1 MVANVCDH
9 FGDDIVVL
17 NVEGCDSII
26 GFRRFVAK
34 SLKIVKRAASS
45 EDDAMDTVIR
55 RVKAEVRNIPQ
66 PRDYDL
72 SDFRFEK
79 AVQDTSET
87 LLKLISELESDGEV
101 SKKSLTLAQCIQ
113 QHINCTRNK
122 TSLGLAVKLHHHHG
136 SADLVRC
143 LNDHGLV
150 CSYDEVLRFRKSVA
164 DYISKN
170 AYTLYQMMGLEAKL
184 GPLFGWGD
192 NFGDRVHTA
201 PSRQHQSRQC

>member
-34 SLKIVKRAASS
+34 SLKIVKKAASS

-79 AVQDTSET
+79 VVQDTSET
-87 LLKLISELESDGEV
+87 LLKLISEWRGEQEI
-101 SKKSLTLAQCIQ
+101 SHSCPMHPAAHQ
-113 QHINCTRNK
+113 
-122 TSLGLAVKLHHHHG
+122 LH
-136 SADLVRC
+136 S
-143 LNDHGLV
+143 
-150 CSYDEVLRFRKSVA
+150 
-164 DYISKN
+164 
-170 AYTLYQMMGLEAKL
+170 
-184 GPLFGWGD
+184 
-192 NFGDRVHTA
+192 
-201 PSRQHQSRQC
+201 